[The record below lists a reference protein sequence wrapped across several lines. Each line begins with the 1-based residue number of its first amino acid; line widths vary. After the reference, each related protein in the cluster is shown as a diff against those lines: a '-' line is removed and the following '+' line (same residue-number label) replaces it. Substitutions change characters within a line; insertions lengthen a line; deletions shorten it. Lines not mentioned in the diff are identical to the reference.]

1 MEPIDVVVRGALGKM
16 GQEVL
21 RTLCFDAGLRPVAG
35 VDAKAVGSEMALPD
49 GSGSIPL
56 AADLE
61 SVLTRIHADVMVDF
75 TSAGAVMPAVRSA
88 IAASV
93 RPVVGTTGLTS
104 ADNDEISSLCRRSG
118 VGAVIAPNFSLAAVL
133 MVHLSRLAA
142 RYFDYAEIIEM
153 HHEQKTDSPSGTALT
168 TAMQMV
174 EARGE
179 AFKRAPTAHESVAG
193 CRGGEYE
200 GVALHSL
207 RMPGMLAH
215 QEIVLGA
222 PGQTLRL
229 RLDQISRE
237 AFMPCVTLA
246 VKKVME
252 LREAVFGMDSL
263 LGLEGEPC

>member
-1 MEPIDVVVRGALGKM
+1 M
-16 GQEVL
+16 
-21 RTLCFDAGLRPVAG
+21 
-35 VDAKAVGSEMALPD
+35 
-49 GSGSIPL
+49 
-56 AADLE
+56 
-61 SVLTRIHADVMVDF
+61 
-75 TSAGAVMPAVRSA
+75 
-88 IAASV
+88 
-93 RPVVGTTGLTS
+93 
-104 ADNDEISSLCRRSG
+104 
-118 VGAVIAPNFSLAAVL
+118 
-133 MVHLSRLAA
+133 
-142 RYFDYAEIIEM
+142 EM
-153 HHEQKTDSPSGTALT
+153 HHEQKADSPSGTALT
-168 TAMQMV
+168 TAKAMI
-174 EARGE
+174 EARGA
-179 AFKRAPTAHESVAG
+179 AFKRAPAAHESIAG

-200 GVALHSL
+200 GIALHSL

>member
-1 MEPIDVVVRGALGKM
+1 VETIDVVVRGVLGKM
-16 GQEVL
+16 GQEVV
-21 RTLCFDAGLRPVAG
+21 RALCRDTELTPVAG
-35 VDAKAVGSEMALPD
+35 VDAKAAESELALPD

-56 AADLE
+56 AADLD
-61 SVLTRIHADVMVDF
+61 SILARIHADVMVDF

-88 IAASV
+88 IVKGV

-104 ADNDEISSLCRRSG
+104 ADNNEIKSLCQTSG
-118 VGAVIAPNFSLAAVL
+118 VGAVIAPNFSLAAVV
-133 MVHLSRLAA
+133 MIHLAKLAA

-153 HHEQKTDSPSGTALT
+153 HHEQKADSPSGTALT
-168 TAMQMV
+168 TAKEMI

-179 AFKRAPTAHESVAG
+179 AFRRALTAHESVAG

-200 GVALHSL
+200 GIALHSL

-263 LGLEGEPC
+263 LGLEGESC

>member
-1 MEPIDVVVRGALGKM
+1 METVYVVVRGALGKM

-21 RTLCFDAGLRPVAG
+21 RALSHDAELTPVAG
-35 VDAKAVGSEMALPD
+35 VDAKAVDSELALPD
-49 GSGSIPL
+49 GSGPIPL
-56 AADLE
+56 SADLE
-61 SVLTRIHADVMVDF
+61 SVLDRIRADVMVDF
-75 TSAGAVMPAVRSA
+75 TSAGAVMPAIRSA
-88 IAASV
+88 VARGV

-104 ADNDEISSLCRRSG
+104 TDNNEIRELCQSNG
-118 VGAVIAPNFSLAAVL
+118 VGAVIAANFSLAAVV
-133 MVHLSRLAA
+133 MMHLSRLAA

-153 HHEQKTDSPSGTALT
+153 HHEQKADSPSGTALT
-168 TAMQMV
+168 TAKGMV
-174 EARGE
+174 EGRGE
-179 AFKRAPTAHESVAG
+179 AFRRAPTTHESVAG

-200 GVALHSL
+200 GIALHSV

>member
-1 MEPIDVVVRGALGKM
+1 MIDVVVRGALGKM

-21 RTLCFDAGLRPVAG
+21 KALCVDPELTPVAG
-35 VDAKAVGSEMALPD
+35 VDAKAVETKLALPD
-49 GSGSIPL
+49 ASGSIPL
-56 AADLE
+56 AADLD
-61 SVLTRIHADVMVDF
+61 SILARIHADVIVDF
-75 TSAGAVMPAVRSA
+75 TSAGAVMPALRSA
-88 IAASV
+88 VAKGV

-104 ADNDEISSLCRRSG
+104 AENDEIRGLCRNSG

-133 MVHLSRLAA
+133 MIHLSKLAA
-142 RYFDYAEIIEM
+142 RYFDYAEIMEM
-153 HHEQKTDSPSGTALT
+153 HHEQKADSPSGTALT
-168 TAMQMV
+168 TAKAMV

-179 AFKRAPTAHESVAG
+179 AFKRAPTAHESIAG

-200 GVALHSL
+200 GIALHSL

-237 AFMPCVTLA
+237 AFMPCVILA